1 MEATEADNVNLYII
15 IMLNFP
21 LQVVVTMEPSVSSPA
36 SLTVHV
42 CFPGARAA
50 VMDNL
55 NRQREEGRLC
65 DLSIQVQGQVFRAH
79 RCVLAASSPY
89 FHDQVGVAVVKG
101 LNRSSQVSEQRPPS
115 FTSARRCC

>member
-1 MEATEADNVNLYII
+1 MD
-15 IMLNFP
+15 
-21 LQVVVTMEPSVSSPA
+21 PA
-36 SLTVHV
+36 CCDSTVQV

-50 VMDNL
+50 VLDNL

-89 FHDQVGVAVVKG
+89 FHDQVGALMG
-101 LNRSSQVSEQRPPS
+101 ELYTYVSE
-115 FTSARRCC
+115 FYC

>member
-1 MEATEADNVNLYII
+1 MDPA
-15 IMLNFP
+15 
-21 LQVVVTMEPSVSSPA
+21 VSSPVC
-36 SLTVHV
+36 LTVHV

-89 FHDQVGVAVVKG
+89 FHDQVGPAVT
-101 LNRSSQVSEQRPPS
+101 
-115 FTSARRCC
+115 F

>member
-1 MEATEADNVNLYII
+1 MDPA
-15 IMLNFP
+15 
-21 LQVVVTMEPSVSSPA
+21 VSSPA
-36 SLTVHV
+36 CLTVHV

-89 FHDQVGVAVVKG
+89 FHDQVGPRLCPFRTEVP
-101 LNRSSQVSEQRPPS
+101 PPS
-115 FTSARRCC
+115 FFLPDF

>member
-1 MEATEADNVNLYII
+1 MDPTC
-15 IMLNFP
+15 
-21 LQVVVTMEPSVSSPA
+21 SA
-36 SLTVHV
+36 SAAQAALTVQV

-50 VMDNL
+50 VLDNL

-89 FHDQVGVAVVKG
+89 FHEQVLGLLKMVTTVTLPSGMDQVAFESFQSSRLEKKTVVTS
-101 LNRSSQVSEQRPPS
+101 LPVPS
-115 FTSARRCC
+115 RCGTSW

>member
-1 MEATEADNVNLYII
+1 MD
-15 IMLNFP
+15 P
-21 LQVVVTMEPSVSSPA
+21 PVSSPA
-36 SLTVHV
+36 GLTVHV

-89 FHDQVGVAVVKG
+89 FHDQVGPRGHATAPMAACSG
-101 LNRSSQVSEQRPPS
+101 LSGYN
-115 FTSARRCC
+115 FTSAHRCC

>member
-1 MEATEADNVNLYII
+1 MDPA
-15 IMLNFP
+15 
-21 LQVVVTMEPSVSSPA
+21 VSSPA
-36 SLTVHV
+36 CLTVHV

-89 FHDQVGVAVVKG
+89 FHDQVGPAVPMGQK
-101 LNRSSQVSEQRPPS
+101 RHPS
-115 FTSARRCC
+115 FYQTSHISSCSYLPTGVAEKRHHCISAFRHGSRGL